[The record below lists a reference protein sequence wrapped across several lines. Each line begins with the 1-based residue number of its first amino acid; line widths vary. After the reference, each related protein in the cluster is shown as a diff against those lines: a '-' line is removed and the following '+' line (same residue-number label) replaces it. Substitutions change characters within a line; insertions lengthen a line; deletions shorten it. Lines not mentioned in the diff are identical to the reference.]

1 MEADIAP
8 TSDETLELGR
18 EAGDAHVHEHHQDVI
33 NRLARIEGHARA
45 VKRMVEEGTSCPDV
59 LVQIAAIR
67 SALDSVGRII
77 LEDHIKSCMVTAI
90 QTGDFDVAYQDL
102 DRSLKRFIG

>member
-1 MEADIAP
+1 METDTTT
-8 TSDETLELGR
+8 TSAEVKEPGR

-45 VKRMVEEGTSCPDV
+45 VKRMVEEGISCPDV
-59 LVQIAAIR
+59 LVQIAAVR

-90 QTGDFDVAYQDL
+90 QTGDFDIAYQDL
-102 DRSLKRFIG
+102 DSSIKRFIG

>member
-1 MEADIAP
+1 MPEQGDIQKP
-8 TSDETLELGR
+8 ER
-18 EAGDAHVHEHHQDVI
+18 EAGVAHVHEHHQDVI
-33 NRLARIEGHARA
+33 NRLARIEGHTRA
-45 VKRMVEEGTSCPDV
+45 IKRMVEEGTSCPDV
-59 LVQIAAIR
+59 LVQLAAIR

-90 QTGDFDVAYQDL
+90 QTGDFDNAYQDL

>member
-1 MEADIAP
+1 MPEQGDIQEP
-8 TSDETLELGR
+8 ER
-18 EAGDAHVHEHHQDVI
+18 EAGAAHLHEHHQDVI
-33 NRLARIEGHARA
+33 NRLARIEGHTRA
-45 VKRMVEEGTSCPDV
+45 IKRMVEEGTSCPDV
-59 LVQIAAIR
+59 LVQLAAIR

-90 QTGDFDVAYQDL
+90 QTGDFDNAYQDL